1 MSDQEMLQ
9 GLLARDETALRRIYE
24 FYGNYL
30 RRIAGNIL
38 ESPEDAEELLN
49 DTLMLAWEAIPPAQ
63 PGNLRAWLGKVIRNR
78 AINLLRNNQAVKRGG
93 QVLGL
98 ITELDECV
106 SGGTG
111 PEEAYQAKEL
121 AEALNGFLAALPPL
135 KRRMFLLRYW
145 QAESID
151 SIAAEMQK
159 RPGAVAMALSRI
171 RKELKEYLKE
181 RGFES

>member
-1 MSDQEMLQ
+1 M
-9 GLLARDETALRRIYE
+9 
-24 FYGNYL
+24 
-30 RRIAGNIL
+30 
-38 ESPEDAEELLN
+38 LN

>member
-1 MSDQEMLQ
+1 MSDQEMMQ

-24 FYGNYL
+24 SYGNYL

-38 ESPEDAEELLN
+38 ESPEDVEELLN

-63 PGNLRAWLGKVIRNR
+63 PGNLRAWLGKTIRNR
-78 AINLLRNNQAVKRGG
+78 AINRLRNNQTIKRGG
-93 QVLGL
+93 QVRGL

-121 AEALNGFLAALPPL
+121 AEALNAFLATLPQKKQRL
-135 KRRMFLLRYW
+135 FLLRYW

-151 SIAAEMQK
+151 FIARETNQ

-171 RKELKEYLKE
+171 RKDLKEYLKE